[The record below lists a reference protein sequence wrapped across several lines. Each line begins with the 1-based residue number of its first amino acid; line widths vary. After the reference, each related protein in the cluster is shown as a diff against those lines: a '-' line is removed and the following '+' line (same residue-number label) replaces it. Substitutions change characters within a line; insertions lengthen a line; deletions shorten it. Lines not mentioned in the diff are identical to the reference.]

1 MYIIEHD
8 TLGNGAVDLRRH
20 LSPPSVEA
28 HLEHE
33 VQRKLGIRRSRSMHP
48 SSAMQVVSV
57 NVGLPRAVFWKG
69 RTVVTG
75 IFKESVAGR
84 VTIRRLNLEGD
95 RQADLTVHGGPEKA
109 VYAYPVEYYAFWR
122 EQFPEME
129 LAWGMFGE
137 NLTIEGL
144 LDESVH
150 IGDRFQVGS
159 AQLVVTQPRLPCY
172 KLGLKFGR
180 DDILKHFLQSRLTGF
195 YFAVLKEGE
204 VAAGDPIRL
213 LHRDEHQVTVDDITR
228 LYRQGKHNLD
238 LLRRVVAVE
247 ALPASWRDYFLE
259 RLFTD
264 DGLATA

>member
-1 MYIIEHD
+1 M
-8 TLGNGAVDLRRH
+8 RR
-20 LSPPSVEA
+20 
-28 HLEHE
+28 
-33 VQRKLGIRRSRSMHP
+33 RKSMQP
-48 SSAMQVVSV
+48 LASLQVLSV
-57 NVGLPRAVFWKG
+57 NVGLPKEVVWKG

-75 IFKESVAGR
+75 IFKEPVAGR
-84 VTIRRLNLEGD
+84 VAIRRLNLEGD

-109 VYAYPVEYYAFWR
+109 VYAYPSEYYAFWR

-129 LAWGMFGE
+129 LPWGMFGE
-137 NLTIEGL
+137 NLTIQGL

-159 AQLVVTQPRLPCY
+159 ADLVVTQPRLPCY

-180 DDILKHFLQSRLTGF
+180 DDILKRFLQSGLTGF

-213 LHRDEHQVTVDDITR
+213 LHRDEHQVKVADITR
-228 LYRQGKHNLD
+228 LYRQDKHNLD

-247 ALPASWRDYFLE
+247 TLPEAWRDYFLQ
-259 RLFTD
+259 RLTQLT
-264 DGLATA
+264 GSAATSDP